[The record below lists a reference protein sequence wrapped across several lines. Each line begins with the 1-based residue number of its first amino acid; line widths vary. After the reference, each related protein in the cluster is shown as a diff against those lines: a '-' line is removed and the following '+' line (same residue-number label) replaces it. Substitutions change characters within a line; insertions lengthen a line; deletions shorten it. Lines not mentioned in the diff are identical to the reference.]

1 MKLMRKT
8 TLREVVA
15 VAMVMMMDMVMVE
28 MVTKTWLVMGFH
40 GLLEDLLSEQ
50 IWIYILPEA
59 SQAGQ
64 K

>member
-1 MKLMRKT
+1 MR
-8 TLREVVA
+8 EAVV

-28 MVTKTWLVMGFH
+28 MVTKKWLVMVLH

-59 SQAGQ
+59 SQAG
-64 K
+64 KK